1 LRNRVNASRT
11 SAGVQGFVARKG
23 GFFGFAARRDPA
35 AAGFG
40 CLGFAATLP
49 QDLWVGFLIG
59 LRMIFGMIVY
69 T

>member
-23 GFFGFAARRDPA
+23 GFFGFDGCRDLA
-35 AAGFG
+35 AADFG

-49 QDLWVGFLIG
+49 QDLWVGFRIG
-59 LRMIFGMIVY
+59 LWVIFGMIVY